1 MAWKHKAK
9 FKSESFPTLQL
20 STLPTATEVLA
31 TIIWEQD
38 DTGLDT
44 ASPPQCTQVLVLVWE
59 HSTTER
65 EINWQTNIG

>member
-38 DTGLDT
+38 DMGLDT
-44 ASPPQCTQVLVLVWE
+44 ASPPVHTGTCTGVGTQ
-59 HSTTER
+59 H
-65 EINWQTNIG
+65 N

>member
-38 DTGLDT
+38 DNG
-44 ASPPQCTQVLVLVWE
+44 A
-59 HSTTER
+59 
-65 EINWQTNIG
+65 

>member
-31 TIIWEQD
+31 TIIREQD

-44 ASPPQCTQVLVLVWE
+44 ASPPSAHRYLYWCGNTAQLNV
-59 HSTTER
+59 R
-65 EINWQTNIG
+65 